1 MISYLQCLSDKCHK
15 APICLIWDQFKA
27 HLTQDN
33 YTNQYKLI
41 IIRFWSIK
49 AIFDIAI
56 KFDPNFE
63 FWKNILHQIRNN
75 FVITVW
81 NIIDWTCNT

>member
-1 MISYLQCLSDKCHK
+1 MIYSTNGRSTKDLMISYLQCLSDKCHK

-41 IIRFWSIK
+41 IIRF
-49 AIFDIAI
+49 
-56 KFDPNFE
+56 
-63 FWKNILHQIRNN
+63 
-75 FVITVW
+75 
-81 NIIDWTCNT
+81 